1 VEQRLQR
8 CVKGSVS
15 KKGFSQGEIH
25 KTNSDLQSRDI
36 LALSH
41 TQEDLMP
48 FSRRDFVKTSV
59 LGAVAAG
66 VGTRAQAEDSTT
78 QEHDQHSGSYKRPII
93 VCAHN
98 GLNYLD
104 DAFAFLKSD
113 GDTLDAALKVVKG
126 PEDDPNDT
134 SVGLGG
140 IPNEEG
146 VVELDA
152 CCMHGPTRRAGSVGA
167 VRNIKNVSLVSK
179 AVMDHT
185 GHVMLVG
192 EGAERFAVAVGFPRE
207 NLLTDHSRK
216 IWLLW
221 KEYHS
226 NEDWWGPGLA
236 SPHWQPPDTKPRN
249 DDKPHSQLWQERY
262 RRLEEHAAELG
273 IAPELRH
280 DAIHKILF
288 PPTGTIHCSALNEKG
303 EISGC
308 TTTSGLGFKLPGRC
322 GDSPIIGA
330 GCYTDQDIGSAG
342 ATGSGE
348 ENIKVAG
355 AHTIVENMRH
365 GMSPQE
371 AGMDALKRIVRNY
384 NNDMNKLRFVDMTYY
399 ILRKDGAY
407 AGVSLWEGYEP
418 GKPHKIAVHD
428 GTRRSEKTVAMLK
441 GFSQDFPPDPKV
453 PDDLKK
459 EYLK

>member
-1 VEQRLQR
+1 M
-8 CVKGSVS
+8 
-15 KKGFSQGEIH
+15 
-25 KTNSDLQSRDI
+25 T
-36 LALSH
+36 
-41 TQEDLMP
+41 

-66 VGTRAQAEDSTT
+66 VGTRAQGEDAKQNAAPESVAK
-78 QEHDQHSGSYKRPII
+78 QDQARSGSHKRPVI
-93 VCAHN
+93 VCANN
-98 GLNYLD
+98 GYAYLEN
-104 DAFAFLKSD
+104 AFAFLKGG

-126 PEDDPNDT
+126 PEDDPNDD

-152 CCMHGPTRRAGSVGA
+152 CCMHGPTRRAGSVGG

-207 NLLTDHSRK
+207 NLLTEHSRK

-221 KEYHS
+221 KEFHS
-226 NEDWWGPGLA
+226 TDDWWGPGLA
-236 SPHWQPPDTKPRN
+236 DPHWQPPATNDTPQ
-249 DDKPHSQLWQERY
+249 SELWREKIQNLLAR
-262 RRLEEHAAELG
+262 AAELD
-273 IAPELRH
+273 IEPELQLAAVR
-280 DAIHKILF
+280 KVLF
-288 PPTGTIHCSALNEKG
+288 PPTGTIHCSALNDKG
-303 EISGC
+303 EISGV
-308 TTTSGLGFKLPGRC
+308 TTTSGLAFKLPGRC

-330 GCYTDQDIGSAG
+330 GCYTDQDVGSAG

-384 NNDMNKLRFVDMTYY
+384 NGDMSKLRFLDMTYY

-407 AGVSLWEGYEP
+407 SGVSLWEGYSK
-418 GKPHKIAVHD
+418 GRPHKIAVHD
-428 GTRRSEKTVAMLK
+428 GTLRAEVTVSLLK
-441 GFSQDFPPDPKV
+441 GYSQEFPPEPKV
-453 PDDLKK
+453 PAEVLKDFK
-459 EYLK
+459 

>member
-1 VEQRLQR
+1 M
-8 CVKGSVS
+8 
-15 KKGFSQGEIH
+15 
-25 KTNSDLQSRDI
+25 T
-36 LALSH
+36 
-41 TQEDLMP
+41 

-66 VGTRAQAEDSTT
+66 VGAQAQDKEAKKNAASQD
-78 QEHDQHSGSYKRPII
+78 HDAQSGARKRPII
-93 VCAHN
+93 VCANN
-98 GLNYLD
+98 GFNYLD
-104 DAFAFLKSD
+104 DAFAFLKSG
-113 GDTLDAALKVVKG
+113 GDTLDAALRVVKG
-126 PEDDPNDT
+126 PEDDPNDD

-140 IPNEEG
+140 LPNEEG

-152 CCMHGPTRRAGSVGA
+152 CCMHGPTRRAGSVGG
-167 VRNIKNVSLVSK
+167 VRDIKNVSLAAK
-179 AVMDHT
+179 AVMQHT

-192 EGAERFAVAVGFPRE
+192 EGAERFSVAMGLPRE
-207 NLLTDHSRK
+207 TLLTEHSRK

-221 KEYHS
+221 KEFHS
-226 NEDWWGPGLA
+226 TDDWWGPGLA
-236 SPHWQPPDTKPRN
+236 DPHWQAPPAKASDEKPR
-249 DDKPHSQLWQERY
+249 SELWRQRI
-262 RRLEEHAAELG
+262 EELQARAAEIG
-273 IAPELRH
+273 IEPELRL
-280 DAIHKILF
+280 AAVRKVLF
-288 PPTGTIHCSALNEKG
+288 PPTGTIHCSALNDKG

-308 TTTSGLGFKLPGRC
+308 TTTSGLAFKLPGRC

-330 GCYTDQDIGSAG
+330 GCYTDQDVGSAG

-384 NNDMNKLRFVDMTYY
+384 NGDMNKVRFIDMTYY

-407 AGVSLWEGYEP
+407 AGVSLWEGYSK
-418 GKPHKIAVHD
+418 GHPHKIAIHD
-428 GTRRSEKTVAMLK
+428 GSRRAEVAVSLLK
-441 GFSQDFPPDPKV
+441 GYSQEFPPFPEI
-453 PDDLKK
+453 PEDLKNSS

>member
-1 VEQRLQR
+1 M
-8 CVKGSVS
+8 
-15 KKGFSQGEIH
+15 
-25 KTNSDLQSRDI
+25 T
-36 LALSH
+36 
-41 TQEDLMP
+41 

-66 VGTRAQAEDSTT
+66 VGTGSRAADAESAS
-78 QEHDQHSGSYKRPII
+78 HIRPILI
-93 VCAHN
+93 SAHN

-104 DAFAFLKSD
+104 DAFAFLKAG
-113 GDTLDAALKVVKG
+113 GDTLEAALRVVKG
-126 PEDDPNDT
+126 PEDDPNDD

-140 IPNEEG
+140 IPNEEC

-152 CCMHGPTRRAGSVGA
+152 CCMHGPTRRAGSVGG

-179 AVMDHT
+179 AVMEHT

-192 EGAERFAVAVGFPRE
+192 EGAERFAVAIGFPRE
-207 NLLTDHSRK
+207 NLLTVHSRK

-221 KEYHS
+221 KEFNS
-226 NEDWWGPGLA
+226 NDDWWGPGLA
-236 SPHWQPPDTKPRN
+236 DPHWQAPESIG
-249 DDKPHSQLWQERY
+249 DKPQ
-262 RRLEEHAAELG
+262 AELLRERMEKLRARAADLG
-273 IAPELRH
+273 IEPEYQLAAVR
-280 DAIHKILF
+280 KVMF

-308 TTTSGLGFKLPGRC
+308 TTTSGLAFKLPGRC

-330 GCYTDQDIGSAG
+330 GCYTDQDVGSAG

-384 NNDMNKLRFVDMTYY
+384 NGDKNKLRFVDMTFY

-407 AGVSLWEGYEP
+407 AGVSLWEGYSK
-418 GKPHKIAVHD
+418 GNPHKIAIHD
-428 GTRRSEKTVAMLK
+428 GTRRAEVTVAMFK
-441 GFSQDFPPDPKV
+441 GYSQDFPPFPNI
-453 PDDLKK
+453 PEDLRKGS

>member
-1 VEQRLQR
+1 MTL
-8 CVKGSVS
+8 
-15 KKGFSQGEIH
+15 
-25 KTNSDLQSRDI
+25 
-36 LALSH
+36 
-41 TQEDLMP
+41 
-48 FSRRDFVKTSV
+48 SRRDFVRTSV

-66 VGTRAQAEDSTT
+66 VTAKAEGKDANGAQERAGQP
-78 QEHDQHSGSYKRPII
+78 GSSKRPII
-93 VCAHN
+93 ICANN
-98 GLNYLD
+98 GFNYLN
-104 DAFAFLKSD
+104 DAFAFLKGG
-113 GDTLDAALKVVKG
+113 GDTLDAALRVVQG
-126 PEDDPNDT
+126 PENDPKDD

-140 IPNEEG
+140 LPNEEC

-152 CCMHGPTRRAGSVGA
+152 CCMHGPTRRAGSVGG

-179 AVMDHT
+179 AVMEHT

-192 EGAERFAVAVGFPRE
+192 EGAERFAVAMGYPRE
-207 NLLTDHSRK
+207 TLLTEHSRK

-221 KEYHS
+221 KEFHS
-226 NEDWWGPGLA
+226 NSDWWGPGLA
-236 SPHWQPPDTKPRN
+236 SPYWQPPDSGTNGKPQS
-249 DDKPHSQLWQERY
+249 KLFEERIQNLQA
-262 RRLEEHAAELG
+262 RAADLG
-273 IAPELRH
+273 IEPEHQLAAVR
-280 DAIHKILF
+280 KVLF

-308 TTTSGLGFKLPGRC
+308 TTTSGLAFKLPGRV

-330 GCYTDQDIGSAG
+330 GCYTDQDVGSAG

-399 ILRKDGAY
+399 VLRKDGAY
-407 AGVSLWEGYEP
+407 AGVSLWEGYSK
-418 GKPHKIAVHD
+418 GNPHKIAIHD
-428 GTRRSEKTVAMLK
+428 GDHRAEVTVSLLK
-441 GFSQDFPPDPKV
+441 GYSQDFPPFPNI
-453 PDDLKK
+453 PEELKK
-459 EYLK
+459 DSEYLK

>member
-1 VEQRLQR
+1 
-8 CVKGSVS
+8 
-15 KKGFSQGEIH
+15 
-25 KTNSDLQSRDI
+25 
-36 LALSH
+36 
-41 TQEDLMP
+41 MP

-66 VGTRAQAEDSTT
+66 VGTRAKGAA
-78 QEHDQHSGSYKRPII
+78 QEAQSGPYKRPII
-93 VCAHN
+93 VCANN
-98 GLNYLD
+98 GFNYLD
-104 DAFAFLKSD
+104 DAFAFLKRG
-113 GDTLDAALKVVKG
+113 GDTLDAALRVVKG

-140 IPNEEG
+140 LPNEEG

-152 CCMHGPTRRAGSVGA
+152 CCMHGPTRRAGSVGG

-179 AVMDHT
+179 AVFEHT

-221 KEYHS
+221 KEFHS
-226 NEDWWGPGLA
+226 TNDWWGPSLA
-236 SPHWQPPDTKPRN
+236 DPHWQPPDAKPGEG
-249 DDKPHSQLWQERY
+249 KPQSQLWQERY
-262 RRLEEHAAELG
+262 RRLEEHAADLG
-273 IAPELRH
+273 IAAELRR
-280 DAIHKILF
+280 DAIHKVLF

-308 TTTSGLGFKLPGRC
+308 TTTSGLSYKLPGRC

-330 GCYTDQDIGSAG
+330 GCYTDQDVGSAG

-371 AGMDALKRIVRNY
+371 AGMDALKRIARNY
-384 NNDMNKLRFVDMTYY
+384 NSDMNKLRFVDMTYY

-407 AGVSLWEGYEP
+407 AGVSLWEGYET

-428 GTRRSEKTVAMLK
+428 GTRRSEKTVALFK
-441 GFSQDFPPDPKV
+441 GFSQDFPPEPKV
-453 PDDLKK
+453 PEEVRK

>member
-1 VEQRLQR
+1 
-8 CVKGSVS
+8 
-15 KKGFSQGEIH
+15 
-25 KTNSDLQSRDI
+25 
-36 LALSH
+36 
-41 TQEDLMP
+41 MP

-66 VGTRAQAEDSTT
+66 VGNRAQAEETSAAN
-78 QEHDQHSGSYKRPII
+78 DQLQSGSYKRPII
-93 VCAHN
+93 ICAHN

-104 DAFAFLKSD
+104 DAFAFLKSG

-167 VRNIKNVSLVSK
+167 VRNIKSVSLVSK
-179 AVMDHT
+179 AVFEHT

-192 EGAERFAVAVGFPRE
+192 EGAERFAVALGFPRE

-226 NEDWWGPGLA
+226 NEDWWGPGLPD
-236 SPHWQPPDTKPRN
+236 PHWETPDVKPSDTKPS
-249 DDKPHSQLWQERY
+249 DKPQSELWQERY

-273 IAPELRH
+273 IAPELRRE
-280 DAIHKILF
+280 AIRTVLF

-330 GCYTDQDIGSAG
+330 GCYTDQDVGSAG

-371 AGMDALKRIVRNY
+371 AGMDALKRVTHIY
-384 NNDMNKLRFVDMTYY
+384 NGDMNKLRFVDMTYY
-399 ILRKDGAY
+399 VLRKDGAY
-407 AGVSLWEGYEP
+407 AGVSLWEGYDP
-418 GKPHKIAVHD
+418 TKLHKIAVHD
-428 GTRRSEKTVAMLK
+428 GTRRAEKTVAIFK
-441 GFSQDFPPDPKV
+441 GYSQDFPPEPKV
-453 PDDLKK
+453 PAEVMKDFK
-459 EYLK
+459 